1 MASHLS
7 DRQED
12 HYFRVMK
19 LLQDKPDMTQREL
32 AAKVGSSL
40 GGLNYCLNALIDK
53 GWVKMHNFSESQNNF
68 GYVYLLTPVG
78 LAEKTLITAR
88 FLTRKMREYEAL
100 KLEIAALKVEVAQ
113 INQPDNT
120 SQQP

>member
-40 GGLNYCLNALIDK
+40 GA
-53 GWVKMHNFSESQNNF
+53 
-68 GYVYLLTPVG
+68 
-78 LAEKTLITAR
+78 
-88 FLTRKMREYEAL
+88 
-100 KLEIAALKVEVAQ
+100 
-113 INQPDNT
+113 
-120 SQQP
+120 